1 MDPEQ
6 QALSDSRSK
15 QGMANV
21 CKIDGSR
28 QQSQEAA
35 GAATIWR
42 AQEANAVRVSA
53 RNTGTLGAEIFQVRH
68 CPTAALLYKPV
79 SSEEIRL

>member
-1 MDPEQ
+1 MGPEQ
-6 QALSDSRSK
+6 QALPHSRSK

-21 CKIDGSR
+21 CKVDGSR

-35 GAATIWR
+35 MIRR
-42 AQEANAVRVSA
+42 AQEANAVRVSTGS
-53 RNTGTLGAEIFQVRH
+53 TGTLGAEIFQVQH
-68 CPTAALLYKPV
+68 CPIAALLYKPV

>member
-6 QALSDSRSK
+6 QALPDSRSK
-15 QGMANV
+15 QGKANV
-21 CKIDGSR
+21 CKVHGSR
-28 QQSQEAA
+28 QQSQEAVR
-35 GAATIWR
+35 AATIWR
-42 AQEANAVRVSA
+42 GQEANAARVSA
-53 RNTGTLGAEIFQVRH
+53 RNTGTLGAEIFPVQH